1 MARFLSTSTE
11 QTIELGRI
19 LAGLLE
25 PDDVVSLSGGLGAG
39 KTQLSK
45 GVAAGLG
52 IDEDVTSPTFPILVE
67 YAGGRL
73 PLFHFDL
80 YRLASEA
87 ELDDVDYFGV
97 LESGGASLVEWADK
111 FAAALPDDYLEL
123 DIQTRDDGA
132 RVVTATGH
140 GARGHALECAFSSA
154 AAAFAAG

>member
-45 GVAAGLG
+45 GVALGLG

-97 LESGGASLVEWADK
+97 LESGGASLVEWGDK

-140 GARGHALECAFSSA
+140 GARGHALEHAFSSA